1 MHDDLGAGLSQIKF
15 LSEAI
20 GMKRQKHLP
29 IEEEVSSIRS
39 FSDEMI
45 DKMGEIV
52 WALNEKNDTL
62 SDLLSYT
69 RSYAVEYLAQN
80 SIHCHVE
87 EPDNISQDYVSS
99 EFRRNIYLTVKESLH
114 NIVKHAQATEVF
126 INIEISNWLTIQIR
140 DNGMG
145 INNSPK
151 NSWGNG
157 LVSMNNRVKE
167 LKGAFKIENMEG
179 TLITIK
185 VPLNH

>member
-69 RSYAVEYLAQN
+69 RSYAVEYLSQN
-80 SIHCHVE
+80 GIKCHIE
-87 EPDNISQDYVSS
+87 EPENIPPLNVSG
-99 EFRRNIYLTVKESLH
+99 EFRRNIYLTVKEALH
-114 NIVKHAQATEVF
+114 NIVKHAQATEVW
-126 INIEISNWLTIQIR
+126 ITIEIATWLVIKIR
-140 DNGMG
+140 DNGIG
-145 INNSPK
+145 IDNS
-151 NSWGNG
+151 SRSSFGNG
-157 LVSMNNRVKE
+157 IVSMKNRIKE
-167 LKGAFKIENMEG
+167 LKGVFEAESREG
-179 TLITIK
+179 TEIRLK
-185 VPLNH
+185 APLNH